1 VNVYVVVAAVLI
13 DGDQVPV
20 ILLFDVVGKVNVPPL
35 HIAATCVNVG
45 VIDGFTVTVVP
56 ADAKD
61 AQPPVV
67 VVTVYVPEVETVIV
81 CVVAPFDQ
89 VFPVAEDEVKTTDP
103 PAQKVVGPPAE
114 IVGAVGIG
122 FTVTT
127 IFALHPSL
135 FVNVIVEIPWFIP
148 VTTPLETL
156 AILGLLDSQ
165 ALEDAGVPLPVN
177 CKLLPTQTTF

>member
-1 VNVYVVVAAVLI
+1 MLI

-45 VIDGFTVTVVP
+45 V
-56 ADAKD
+56 
-61 AQPPVV
+61 
-67 VVTVYVPEVETVIV
+67 
-81 CVVAPFDQ
+81 
-89 VFPVAEDEVKTTDP
+89 TD
-103 PAQKVVGPPAE
+103 
-114 IVGAVGIG
+114 G

-148 VTTPLETL
+148 ITKPLETL

-177 CKLLPTQTTF
+177 CELLPTQTTFWPEMAGIVIAFMAVGADAAEVHALAVTEKV